1 MRSKRTCGVVITLLF
16 LSSVVQRAGA
26 VTRVEAV
33 EGFHYIDTSFENAS
47 PLNWS
52 VDPNHTI
59 DVDLLYDYERQSPNR
74 AAGHWHFKLEAV
86 PGSDWTIVLHNFNN
100 VWNGRRG
107 CPVAEQTTC
116 WVSPDGEHWR
126 VLPTDFLEGNRLRV
140 NVTVET
146 GSLYVARLEPYTL
159 SDLEKL
165 KQRLTGRDDVEITEI
180 GKTVQGRELE
190 IIRVGDPGA
199 PHSVVLRGRAHPWE
213 PGGNWVIDGL
223 LDRLTQDD
231 AQARKWRKQFCVYVQ
246 PIANKDGVAMG
257 WTRFNLRGEDLN
269 RKWDKPSDPE
279 LAPEK
284 YALERWLEGM
294 VRKGRRPDLLLD
306 FHNDQS
312 GRLHVSRPAVE
323 DLDAY
328 LQRMADLETALRAHT
343 WFTEGSTKAGF
354 RNPGSIG
361 EGILQRYG
369 IPAAVHELN
378 ADIIAGLN
386 EPAQAKH
393 WISYGANLPAA
404 FASYFEK
411 D

>member
-1 MRSKRTCGVVITLLF
+1 MLSGRSLGIVLSVVL
-16 LSSVVQRAGA
+16 LSSVCQRAGA
-26 VTRVEAV
+26 LTRVDAV
-33 EGFHYIDTSFENAS
+33 EGFYYIDTSFQNAS
-47 PLNWS
+47 TLNWS

-59 DVDLLYDYERQSPNR
+59 DVYLLYDYERQSPNR
-74 AAGHWHFKLEAV
+74 AAGHWHFRLEAA
-86 PGSDWTIVLHNFNN
+86 PGSQWTIVLHNFDNI
-100 VWNGRRG
+100 WNGRRG
-107 CPVAEQTTC
+107 CPVSEQTTC

-159 SDLEKL
+159 TDLEKL
-165 KQRLTGRDDVEITEI
+165 KQRLAGRDDVEITEI
-180 GKTVQGRELE
+180 GKTVQGRPLE
-190 IIRVGDPGA
+190 IIRVGDPDA
-199 PHSVVLRGRAHPWE
+199 PHSVVIRGRAHPWE

-231 AQARKWRKQFCVYVQ
+231 DQARKWRRQFCVYVQ

-257 WTRFNLRGEDLN
+257 WTRFNVRGEDLN
-269 RKWDKPSDPE
+269 RKWDKPSDPN

-284 YALERWLEGM
+284 YALEQWLDKM
-294 VRKGRRPDLLLD
+294 IRDGRRPDLLLD

-312 GRLHVSRPAVE
+312 GNLHVSRPPVE

-328 LQRMADLETALRAHT
+328 LKRMADLETALRAHT
-343 WFTEGSTKAGF
+343 WFTEGSTKASF

-393 WISYGANLPAA
+393 WKTYGACLPRVFEAY
-404 FASYFEK
+404 FAN